1 MSTLALTALGS
12 VLSAEEGGEAVDPS
26 KAGFVPPTSLEFAY
40 PDIFGGD
47 GWLTKP
53 VLQIALAV
61 VVVFLFFFLSS
72 RKRSMVPGRFQFA
85 GEGVYGFIR
94 NGVGRDVIGHG
105 FEKFVPYLVTLFA
118 FIYVNN
124 VMGIFPGLNFPTM
137 SRIGFPIV
145 LALFTWVIYNY
156 IGMRK
161 FGVYGYFKNMMF
173 PPGVPKPV
181 YILLAP
187 IEFVSTFLVR
197 PVTLALRLFANMFA
211 GHLLLLVFILG
222 GAYMLANESLLLNI
236 LSPFAFVTAIVLTFF
251 EALIQLL
258 QAYIFTL
265 LTALYIAGALAEEH

>member
-1 MSTLALTALGS
+1 MALTALGS

-26 KAGFVPPTSLEFAY
+26 KAGFVAPTSLEFAF
-40 PDIFGGD
+40 PDIIASD

-53 VLQIALAV
+53 VLQIVLSV
-61 VVVFLFFFLSS
+61 VVVFLFFFLSA
-72 RKRSMVPGRFQFA
+72 RKRSMVPSRFQFA

-105 FEKFVPYLVTLFA
+105 FERFVPYLVTLFA

-124 VMGIFPGLNFPTM
+124 VMGIFPGLHFPTM

-145 LALFTWVIYNY
+145 LALFTWAVYNY
-156 IGMRK
+156 VGMRK
-161 FGVYGYFKNMMF
+161 FGVAGYFKNIMF
-173 PPGVPKPV
+173 PPGVPKSV

-187 IEFVSTFLVR
+187 IEFVSVFLVR
-197 PVTLALRLFANMFA
+197 PVTLALRLFTTMFA
-211 GHLLLLVFILG
+211 GHLLLLIFMLG
-222 GAYMLANESLLLNI
+222 GAYMLANESLVLNV
-236 LSPFAFVTAIVLTFF
+236 LSPFAFIVAIALTFF

-265 LTALYIAGALAEEH
+265 LTAVYIAGALAEEH

>member
-1 MSTLALTALGS
+1 LALVASGSTLA
-12 VLSAEEGGEAVDPS
+12 AEEGAGAVDPS
-26 KAGFVPPTSLEFAY
+26 KKGFVPPNSLEFEF
-40 PDIFGGD
+40 PPIFAEVA
-47 GWLTKP
+47 WLTKP
-53 VLQIALAV
+53 LLQVVIAV
-61 VVVFLFFFLSS
+61 VVVYLFFYLSA
-72 RKRSMVPGRFQFA
+72 RKRAMVPGKLQFA
-85 GEGVYGFIR
+85 GEGVYAFIR

-105 FEKFVPYLVTLFA
+105 FEKYVPFLVTLFA

-124 VMGIFPGLNFPTM
+124 LMGIFPGFNFPTM
-137 SRIGFPIV
+137 SRIGIPIS
-145 LALFTWVIYNY
+145 LAIMVWLVYNY
-156 IGMRK
+156 VGIRK
-161 FGVYGYFKNMMF
+161 KGFFGYFKDMMF

-187 IEFVSTFLVR
+187 IELVSTFLVR

-222 GAYMLANESLLLNI
+222 GAYMLFNESLFLNVM
-236 LSPFAFVTAIVLTFF
+236 SFAAFGTGIALTFF

>member
-1 MSTLALTALGS
+1 MALTALGS

-26 KAGFVPPTSLEFAY
+26 KAGFVAPTSLEFAF
-40 PDIFGGD
+40 PDIIASD

-53 VLQIALAV
+53 MLQIVLSV
-61 VVVFLFFFLSS
+61 VVVFLFFFLSA
-72 RKRSMVPGRFQFA
+72 RKRSMVPSRFQFA
-85 GEGVYGFIR
+85 GEGIYGFIR

-105 FEKFVPYLVTLFA
+105 FERFVPYLVTLFA

-124 VMGIFPGLNFPTM
+124 VMGIFPGLHFPTM

-145 LALFTWVIYNY
+145 LALFTWAVYNY
-156 IGMRK
+156 VGMRK
-161 FGVYGYFKNMMF
+161 FGVSGYFKNMMF

-187 IEFVSTFLVR
+187 IEFVSVFLVR

-211 GHLLLLVFILG
+211 GHLLLLVFMLG
-222 GAYMLANESLLLNI
+222 GAYMLANESLLLNV
-236 LSPFAFVTAIVLTFF
+236 LSPFAFVTAIALTFF

-265 LTALYIAGALAEEH
+265 LTALYIAGAMAEEH

>member
-1 MSTLALTALGS
+1 LSTSALVTLATGLPLA
-12 VLSAEEGGEAVDPS
+12 AEGGEVDPS
-26 KAGFVPPTSLEFAY
+26 KAGYVPPSSLEFEY
-40 PDIFGGD
+40 PPIFD
-47 GWLTKP
+47 SVAWLTKP
-53 VLQIALAV
+53 VLQMFVAFAIVLI
-61 VVVFLFFFLSS
+61 FFMVTS
-72 RKRSMVPGRFQFA
+72 RKRQLVPGRLQFA
-85 GEGVYGFIR
+85 GEGVYAFIR

-105 FEKFVPYLVTLFA
+105 FEKFVPLLVTLFA

-124 VMGIFPGLNFPTM
+124 VFGILPGVNFPSM

-145 LALFTWVIYNY
+145 LALVVWVVYNY
-156 IGMRK
+156 VGIRK

-222 GAYMLANESLLLNI
+222 GAYMLQNENLLLNI
-236 LSPFAFVTAIVLTFF
+236 FAIPSFLVGIGLTFF

>member
-1 MSTLALTALGS
+1 MALVALGS
-12 VLSAEEGGEAVDPS
+12 PLLAEGGEEVVDPA
-26 KAGFVPPTSLEFAY
+26 KAGYVPPSSLEFEY
-40 PDIFGGD
+40 PPIFEQVA
-47 GWLTKP
+47 WFTKP
-53 VLQIALAV
+53 ILQILIAFV
-61 VVVFLFFFLSS
+61 VVLVLFWLAA
-72 RKRSMVPGRFQFA
+72 RKRALVPGKLQFA

-105 FEKFVPYLVTLFA
+105 FEKYVPFLVTLFA

-124 VMGIFPGLNFPTM
+124 VMGIFPGFNFPTM
-137 SRIGFPIV
+137 SRIAIPIS
-145 LALFTWVIYNY
+145 LAVMVWLVYNY
-156 IGMRK
+156 VGIRK
-161 FGVYGYFKNMMF
+161 QGFFGYFTAMMF

-222 GAYMLANESLLLNI
+222 GAYMLANESALLNV
-236 LSPFAFVTAIVLTFF
+236 LSVAAFGTGIVLTFF

-265 LTALYIAGALAEEH
+265 LTTVYISLAVHEH